1 MPRACPVEFSRS
13 LLFSWEREP
22 PRPKAVA
29 SNFVDA
35 DRRSFQRETPRGK
48 PVASSILSVSLFF
61 QFRLAEIRQ
70 TV

>member
-1 MPRACPVEFSRS
+1 LSPRDKP
-13 LLFSWEREP
+13 
-22 PRPKAVA
+22 VA